1 MSTAHDDTLQL
12 RPYGEIDTAVPG
24 CGVRALPGRIAALT
38 HPLNKGREI
47 VLPDRETYDPDV
59 CTVVS
64 SGVEGFGRGDVVVL
78 APDHG
83 AFYPGLSP
91 DGRELRIVG
100 VVKPWWESVLGK
112 FSAEGIAPGPG
123 WMLVERDEGRG
134 LCLSGPLPNLC
145 AGGLSTGDSARQIPT
160 GSLGEGIRQK
170 GLYCWTPHPSPLPQG
185 ERGQSAIAV
194 LSAVKPKF
202 GDVGT
207 VLASCGDGWSSPYEG
222 DRVCIQGLRTYTF
235 REVVPKSWALV
246 RAPIASKLWL
256 SSLQRAI

>member
-1 MSTAHDDTLQL
+1 MSTSHDDTLYL
-12 RPYGEIDTAVPG
+12 RPFGEIDSRAPD

-83 AFYPGLSP
+83 AFFPGLSP

-100 VVKPWWESVLGK
+100 VVKPWWESVLGM
-112 FSAEGIAPGPG
+112 FSGEGIAPGPG
-123 WMLVERDEGRG
+123 WMLVDRAECR
-134 LCLSGPLPNLC
+134 
-145 AGGLSTGDSARQIPT
+145 
-160 GSLGEGIRQK
+160 
-170 GLYCWTPHPSPLPQG
+170 
-185 ERGQSAIAV
+185 V
-194 LSAVKPKF
+194 LSAECRRIVLADSVLQF

-207 VLASCGDGWSSPYEG
+207 VVASCGDGWSSPYEG
-222 DRVCIQGLRTYTF
+222 ERVCIQGLRTYTF